1 MTTPTE
7 SLPLIDQVESML
19 SELGWESS
27 AQEEDCLYYPYK
39 GETGSWTARV
49 LVEDKPEEV
58 KLWVMATM
66 PVVIPEPR
74 RSELADFLMR
84 INPEFSPGHFIL
96 LMESGEIVYVSSI
109 ELMDGQ
115 LTPRMLE
122 HYFHSSLSIMDGFLP
137 HFLTLA
143 YGTETAR
150 ALHQQIFPKTPTT
163 NDTEVTATVT
173 VESVGTLQ

>member
-1 MTTPTE
+1 MTTLPE
-7 SLPLIDQVESML
+7 SLPLIDQVQSML
-19 SELGWESS
+19 SELGWEPS
-27 AQEEDCLYYPYK
+27 AQDDDCLYYPYK

-49 LVEDKPEEV
+49 LVEDKPEAV
-58 KLWVMATM
+58 KLWVMTTM

-96 LMESGEIVYVSSI
+96 LMESGEIVYIASI
-109 ELMDGQ
+109 ELMDGP
-115 LTPRMLE
+115 LTPKMLE
-122 HYFHSSLSIMDGFLP
+122 HYFHSSLSLMDGFLP

-150 ALHQQIFPKTPTT
+150 ALHQQIFPTPPATSKTEGLAAMP
-163 NDTEVTATVT
+163 
-173 VESVGTLQ
+173 VETVGTLQ